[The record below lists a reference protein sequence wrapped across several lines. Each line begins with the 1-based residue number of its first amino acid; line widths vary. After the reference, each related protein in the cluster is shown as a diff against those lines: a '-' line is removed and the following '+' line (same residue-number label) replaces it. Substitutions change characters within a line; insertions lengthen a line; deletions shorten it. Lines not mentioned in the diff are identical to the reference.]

1 MSGYVVTPEANADLL
16 RIWLYISRDSEDIA
30 DRLQAEFYTKF
41 DSLSHHPGQGH
52 RRTDY
57 TKANVLFVP
66 IYSDL
71 IAYRHGTDPLKIPA
85 VVHGAR
91 ESSAAKRRAVCGR

>member
-16 RIWLYISRDSEDIA
+16 RLWFYIAEDSEEIA
-30 DRLQAEFYTKF
+30 DRVHGEFYDKF
-41 DSLSHHPGQGH
+41 ESLARFPGQGH

-57 TKANVLFVP
+57 TKANVLFFPV
-66 IYSDL
+66 YSYL
-71 IAYRHGTDPLKIPA
+71 IAYWAVTDPLQILA

-91 ESSAAKRRAVCGR
+91 EVKRVLKEREV

>member
-16 RIWLYISRDSEDIA
+16 RVWLYIARDSEDVA
-30 DRLQAEFYTKF
+30 DRVQAEFYDKF
-41 DSLSHHPGQGH
+41 ASLSEHPGQGH

-57 TKANVLFVP
+57 MKADVLFFP
-66 IYSDL
+66 IYSFM
-71 IAYRHGTDPLKIPA
+71 IAYRPGTDPLQILA

-91 ESSAAKRRAVCGR
+91 EVKKVLKQRKV